1 MPEFLLDFTATGTA
15 RVTGDDLASVV
26 AAFKGFFDCVEPA
39 ITVLDEDD
47 EPCGTVSELSLGL
60 CTPDQLT
67 LRVAEVDGE
76 SVDRASGLDLD
87 TMMTPV
93 LCDRAGEDPDCEQ
106 VYDEARGDGYAG
118 LCPHCADV
126 TDR

>member
-1 MPEFLLDFTATGTA
+1 MPEFLLDFTASGTA

-26 AAFKGFFDCVEPA
+26 AAFKSFLDCYDPG
-39 ITVLDEDD
+39 ITINED
-47 EPCGTVSELSLGL
+47 GVTGSVTELSLGL